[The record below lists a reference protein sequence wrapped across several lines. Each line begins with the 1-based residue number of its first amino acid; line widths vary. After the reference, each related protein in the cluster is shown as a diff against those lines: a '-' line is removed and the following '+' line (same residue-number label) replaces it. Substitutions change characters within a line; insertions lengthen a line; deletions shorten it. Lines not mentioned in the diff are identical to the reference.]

1 MIIFRRQI
9 DASLVLEEINP
20 EYTENQIAEML
31 NNGDAHFLESD
42 NCIIGPDDIQLA
54 KVKEYSED
62 DITDSAF
69 QSELE

>member
-31 NNGDAHFLESD
+31 NDGSANFLESTSE
-42 NCIIGPDDIQLA
+42 IMGPDDILLA